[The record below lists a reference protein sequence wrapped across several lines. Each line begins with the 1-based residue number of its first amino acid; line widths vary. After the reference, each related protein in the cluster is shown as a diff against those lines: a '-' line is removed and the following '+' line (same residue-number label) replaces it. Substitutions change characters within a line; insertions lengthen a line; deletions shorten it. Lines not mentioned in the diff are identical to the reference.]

1 MQTLNSPVNKD
12 SHAAADANN
21 SSVISLAQS
30 SFLHTALGGLDLR
43 LDEELERYRHWQ
55 DNGMSYLKPFQPQSQ
70 KENNFGGLG
79 VGLGGDS
86 FVNASAY
93 PPAKPKL
100 PRQSIDLP
108 NPMAAT
114 TSSPAPVNP
123 GVTPY
128 SVSGKTN
135 QTTLQPQS
143 AAQPSPLPKPQSNSS
158 RPPVDEPLPLHTP
171 RLELPLEPLNTE
183 YGGNGHGNNNGTY
196 NANYNGSPNNGN
208 GNYNGATM
216 PQPVPQAFVIPPIAS
231 ATAPEPPLRDADAV
245 NQPVTEDEFL
255 KNLSDIYPETPNL
268 VEEEP
273 LPPPPPHPA
282 VVIIASLLNPVG
294 LISLLLLLV
303 SSATIG
309 YLLVDPSGVIRI
321 FNPSYGK
328 VSPAVKSH
336 PSEEPTE
343 NHSPKSNSR
352 QRTETTTIPFVPS
365 TGSAGALTTP
375 NGLPATV
382 PANSTA
388 KTSPAPTTGN
398 NPNNGRTNQTP
409 TPGFNRNTPVAND
422 APRNNASTNSVTP
435 LALPPV
441 VNEPPAE
448 APRPVSRPAS
458 RPASRVIPAAPVA
471 TRPTRNSNTTAASS
485 SMGSGSTMAASSGSN
500 SSSSSGNSNN
510 GVRYGAPL
518 TSLPMATESAT
529 TRPSSYRVSVDSEY
543 AQQAQK
549 VQPDAFT
556 RSSDGQTQLGSYRD
570 PNAAAQRVEEL
581 RRQGIPAKV
590 E

>member
-1 MQTLNSPVNKD
+1 MQTLNAPVNKD
-12 SHAAADANN
+12 SHAAADASN

-70 KENNFGGLG
+70 KENSFGSLG

-108 NPMAAT
+108 NPMAAA

-135 QTTLQPQS
+135 QTTLQSQPP
-143 AAQPSPLPKPQSNSS
+143 AQPSPLPKPQSHTS

-183 YGGNGHGNNNGTY
+183 YGGPSSNGNNNGAHNGSY
-196 NANYNGSPNNGN
+196 NPNYNGNGSYSN
-208 GNYNGATM
+208 GAATM
-216 PQPVPQAFVIPPIAS
+216 PQPVPQAFVIPPIAT
-231 ATAPEPPLRDADAV
+231 ATAPEPPLKDADAV

-282 VVIIASLLNPVG
+282 VVVVASLLNPVG

-328 VSPAVKSH
+328 AAPAVKVN

-398 NPNNGRTNQTP
+398 NNGRTNQTP
-409 TPGFNRNTPVAND
+409 APSFNRNTPVAND
-422 APRNNASTNSVTP
+422 TPRNNAPTNAITP

-471 TRPTRNSNTTAASS
+471 TRPARNTTAASS
-485 SMGSGSTMAASSGSN
+485 SMSSGSSSTMAAS
-500 SSSSSGNSNN
+500 GNTNTNN

-518 TSLPMATESAT
+518 TSLPMATESAP